1 MQFLLT
7 LKHEIIIR
15 RILMSAKEK
24 TSYSDEIA
32 EEQHEQKR
40 LILFNDDYNTFDFV
54 IQSLIDVCKHDEMQA
69 ENCALIAHY
78 KGKCPIKNGSYEELK
93 SYYSE
98 MTNRKLSVEI
108 K

>member
-1 MQFLLT
+1 
-7 LKHEIIIR
+7 
-15 RILMSAKEK
+15 MSAKEK
-24 TSYSDEIA
+24 TSYSDKIA
-32 EEQHEQKR
+32 EKQDEQKR
-40 LILFNDDYNTFDFV
+40 LVLFNDYYNTFDFV

-78 KGKCPIKNGSYEELK
+78 KGKCPVKSGSFEELK

-98 MTNRKLSVEI
+98 MTNRKLTVEI

>member
-1 MQFLLT
+1 MC
-7 LKHEIIIR
+7 K
-15 RILMSAKEK
+15 KEQE
-24 TSYSDEIA
+24 TPIA
-32 EEQHEQKR
+32 ESASKEDKSHS
-40 LILFNDDYNTFDFV
+40 LILYNDDYNTFDFV
-54 IQSLIDVCKHDEMQA
+54 IKSLIDVCKHDEMQA

-78 KGKCPIKNGSYEELK
+78 KGKCPVKNGSYEELK